1 LAIIQAAD
9 STRVA
14 DENFLGFALG
24 KKLRSR
30 SSIAPHTAKKSKK
43 RSIVRV
49 SQPGFGSPQQQQ
61 QLSRTRL
68 NRAAA

>member
-1 LAIIQAAD
+1 LARIQAAD

-24 KKLRSR
+24 EKLRSR
-30 SSIAPHTAKKSKK
+30 SSIAPHTAKKEQKK
-43 RSIVRV
+43 IVRA

-61 QLSRTRL
+61 QLSRTHL